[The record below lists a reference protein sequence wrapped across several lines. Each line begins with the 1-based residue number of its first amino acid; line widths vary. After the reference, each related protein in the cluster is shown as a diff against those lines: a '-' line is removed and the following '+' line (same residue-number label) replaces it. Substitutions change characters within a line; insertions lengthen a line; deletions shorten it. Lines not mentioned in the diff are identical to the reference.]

1 MRVCLACPR
10 VAAMVVVLGLVMG
23 CRLHGGAPGVLAAV
37 ALVVAFGLSLSWLWA
52 SVALLV
58 RDPAVVTSIAS
69 VVLMPLSFAGNVFV
83 RSRTMPGWLRAFVN
97 VNPVSHIA
105 TAARDLMDNTGATA
119 GQAGMTS
126 GSKNGRQRKHRRPL

>member
-10 VAAMVVVLGLVMG
+10 VAAMVVVLGLIMG
-23 CRLHGGAPGVLAAV
+23 YRPHGGAPGVLAAV

-83 RSRTMPGWLRAFVN
+83 RPRTMPGWLRAFVN

-105 TAARDLMDNTGATA
+105 TAARDLMDSTGATA
-119 GQAGMTS
+119 GEAGMTS